1 MKKFPFTSILG
12 WSSSRYD
19 VFSTCKRKY
28 YYRYYAKHDTDFALD
43 QISRLKQLTTVPLT
57 VGSIAHD
64 VIETLLKRLQKSD
77 ADIDTSRLKGAYCQN
92 GGRHHS
98 KIRVFRNLLSKAR
111 RAR

>member
-28 YYRYYAKHDTDFALD
+28 YYRYYAKHDMDFALD
-43 QISRLKQLTTVPLT
+43 QIIRLRQLTTVPLT

-77 ADIDTSRLKGAYCQN
+77 ADIDRSIHEVGKSNIPIINFVTL
-92 GGRHHS
+92 
-98 KIRVFRNLLSKAR
+98 
-111 RAR
+111 